1 MTSADFTGGTDA
13 GTGAEAAV
21 LPPVQKGIFT
31 LPDANGNPPSLLG
44 GHCAVCDR
52 HSFPREPHCSRC
64 LGVMDEAT
72 LGSRGTVYS
81 LTVVRTKPP
90 LGLPQ
95 PYSVGF
101 IDLEDCGLRI
111 FCLLDPDRIGDIRIG
126 SSVRLTIRP
135 LGHDSEGRACLRPC
149 FTPTDAGGPN
159 RENGGGNGP

>member
-1 MTSADFTGGTDA
+1 MTSADFTGGDDA
-13 GTGAEAAV
+13 GTGAEAEAEA

-31 LPDANGNPPSLLG
+31 LPDGDGNPPSLLG
-44 GHCAVCDR
+44 GHCTACDR

-64 LGVMDEAT
+64 LGEVDEAT
-72 LGSRGTVYS
+72 LGSTGTVYS

-111 FCLLDPDRIGDIRIG
+111 FCLLDPDRIGDTRIG
-126 SSVRLTIRP
+126 SSVRLTIRA
-135 LGHDSEGRACLRPC
+135 LGHDGEGRPCLRPC
-149 FTPTDAGGPN
+149 FTLTEGIGPDEG
-159 RENGGGNGP
+159 RGT